1 MFLRSRRRR
10 MVDRQKDLYLLIG
23 PLLAFFLFVI
33 LLLFPVASDDTI
45 KIASSIVRAFLR
57 LP

>member
-1 MFLRSRRRR
+1 